1 MQKFANDPSNM
12 VNESIRGFVKCYPDI
27 VTYTESERVLKSTA
41 AQGKGR
47 VGIATGGGFGH
58 DPAFIGYIG
67 QNMVD
72 TVAAGDIF
80 MTPSIED
87 YCIAFRHADAGEGV
101 ACLYGNYERDIASV
115 EKAIE
120 IVKQEGIV
128 VKCVVAKDDVALSD
142 PDKRRGSAGEILMW
156 KVGGAAASM
165 GYDLDNVIRVVQKA
179 VDNTKSISV
188 GLASCIIP
196 MVGRPNYLIEVGTME
211 IGVGHHGTSSLDTC
225 KLRTADE
232 TVDIM
237 LDSILADMPLGE
249 GEQVAVLVSGLGNT
263 MLMELHILF
272 SRIYDVLKEKNIK
285 IHRSYV
291 GNYFTA
297 LDMMGASISVMKL
310 DDELKQMMDVPVYTA
325 AFNHFHI
332 KK

>member
-27 VTYTESERVLKSTA
+27 VTYTESERVLKSTS
-41 AQGKGR
+41 AQDKNR
-47 VGIATGGGFGH
+47 VGVATGGGFGH

-67 QNMVD
+67 QNMLD
-72 TVAAGDIF
+72 TVAAGEIF
-80 MTPSIED
+80 MTPALED
-87 YCIAFRHADAGEGV
+87 LCIAFRHADTGQGV
-101 ACLYGNYERDIASV
+101 ACLYGNYERDIACV

-120 IVKQEGIV
+120 IVKKEGII
-128 VKCVVAKDDVALSD
+128 VKSVIANDDVALSD

-156 KVGGAAASM
+156 KVGGAAASL
-165 GYDLDNVIRVVQKA
+165 GYGLDDVIRVAQKA

-196 MVGRPNYLIEVGTME
+196 MVGRPNYLIETGTME

-225 KLRTADE
+225 KLRTADA

-237 LDSILADMPLGE
+237 LDSILRDMPLNE
-249 GEQVAVLVSGLGNT
+249 GEEVAVLVSGLGNT

-272 SRIYDVLKEKNIK
+272 NRIYDVMQEKSIK

-291 GNYFTA
+291 GNYFTS

-310 DDELKQMMDVPVYTA
+310 DDELKEMMDVPVYTA
-325 AFNHFHI
+325 AFNHFHN

>member
-27 VTYTESERVLKSTA
+27 VTYTESKRVLKSA
-41 AQGKGR
+41 SAPVKGR
-47 VGIATGGGFGH
+47 VGIATGGGYGH

-67 QNMVD
+67 QNMLD

-80 MTPSIED
+80 FTPTVED
-87 YCIAFRHADAGEGV
+87 YYLAFKHADAGQGV
-101 ACLYGNYERDIASV
+101 ACLYGNYPRDTVNVEQAIKLAAQDGITVKTVIANDDIATADV
-115 EKAIE
+115 E
-120 IVKQEGIV
+120 
-128 VKCVVAKDDVALSD
+128 
-142 PDKRRGSAGEILMW
+142 KRRGSAGEILMW
-156 KVGGAAASM
+156 KVGGAAASL
-165 GYDLDNVIRVVQKA
+165 GYDLDGVIRAAQKA
-179 VDNTKSISV
+179 VDSTRSISV

-211 IGVGHHGTSSLDTC
+211 IGVGHHGTSSRDTC

-237 LDSILADMPLGE
+237 MDSILNDIPLSE
-249 GEQVAVLVSGLGNT
+249 GEEVAVLVSGLGNT

-272 SRIYDVLKEKNIK
+272 SRIYDVLEERNIK

-310 DDELKQMMDVPVYTA
+310 DDELKKMMDVPVYTA